1 MKKKRLLGK
10 VLSLV
15 LSAAMTVTMLPQDFT
30 LTVRAAEQIE
40 ADGEMESQTSTS
52 EEESLEAEP
61 SEPAQESSIAKEKD
75 RRRKRHCTR
84 DGREQFCQGDRNRI
98 CDKNRGRKQHCG
110 RDRA

>member
-40 ADGEMESQTSTS
+40 ADGEMESQTSMS
-52 EEESLEAEP
+52 EE
-61 SEPAQESSIAKEKD
+61 D
-75 RRRKRHCTR
+75 RKSVV
-84 DGREQFCQGDRNRI
+84 
-98 CDKNRGRKQHCG
+98 
-110 RDRA
+110 

>member
-61 SEPAQESSIAKEKD
+61 SEPAQESSIAKEKETESSTAE
-75 RRRKRHCTR
+75 KTEEETR
-84 DGREQFCQGDRNRI
+84 
-98 CDKNRGRKQHCG
+98 
-110 RDRA
+110 